1 VFKIKSLKVSGFKRL
16 DLPDKL
22 EFHDGRLLIH
32 GRNESG
38 KSTILE
44 TIHYAL
50 YGMALK
56 PNKRAS
62 NEDLIN
68 YNRREAVIELEFTI
82 DDEEYVIRRVLK
94 RRGVNDHILNRRQ
107 GDGSLTRI
115 STGARAVNGHIL
127 EILHGID
134 SDAILN
140 SCLVEQKRLD
150 NLENANKQERIKAMS
165 SLLNMEAFVDA
176 RVKLRK
182 DRSELEKKHSENLR
196 RLQRAARAAEDYE
209 AAEIRKTKSEE
220 RLGEITEEKK
230 TVGETLEKLEKELS
244 VITLMKQLQA
254 VIDRSDTRLEGRLA
268 EEKLIEENLEQVND
282 AEKNLD
288 DLEVQMPDAEK
299 RLKDAIER
307 LTKLDE
313 LQRLDGKINELE
325 ARRKVVK
332 VRHGEAVKNLE
343 DAEEAEQNLVQTEKR
358 VKEYESSRTAEEVL
372 NKVQATIMEHSEVQR
387 DAREIDAE
395 ISQIQ
400 DRLGQQRDSENRIRE
415 LEGQERVI
423 EGTLKMTQNMK
434 TASSVLIALGI
445 VGLILY
451 GFNQFF
457 AIIGIVLL
465 ASGGYLFSRS
475 KTEPIEEERQEIR
488 TKREDVLGDMAR
500 IKEYRES
507 LQTLEKRQIKPSEIL
522 SSLDIQINEE
532 LKELPLIPREYRQL
546 IKVTEP
552 STMDAARSAIQED
565 LQNLARIKA
574 EGENFRQRAAG
585 LQEYAKILKENE
597 KELEDIQKILD
608 ETHGAISKTE
618 KESGVSA
625 TDEEELRNERRSAD
639 RKLTQLD
646 ATIKQTRDGMARK
659 PQIEKNLQA
668 ARTEIARLLDLI
680 KENTEK
686 LESVTEKHGL
696 NPEDERVTRG
706 KRDNNLR
713 RSSSLRA
720 EETANRR
727 IRDEAASVIGK
738 TKTLNKEYPQLKEQ
752 AEYDEFQVEAMKRA
766 IVLLDTTRDGIM
778 SGVKQ
783 NVEKNMM
790 QFLPTLTDNRYNR
803 AQIDETDYRIN
814 VYDRE
819 AKKWRGKGVFSG
831 ATQDQFSLAL
841 RLAFAIST
849 IPQSRG
855 ARPGFIFLDEPL
867 SGFDAQRRD
876 GFMRLLR
883 EELSQYF
890 HQIIVVS
897 HIEELKE
904 EFPYHVNLDEGK
916 IVKVQ
921 R

>member
-1 VFKIKSLKVSGFKRL
+1 MFKIKSIKASGFKRL
-16 DLPDKL
+16 DLTDKL
-22 EFHDGRLLIH
+22 VFHDGRLLIH

-50 YGMALK
+50 YGMALR

-68 YNRREAVIELEFTI
+68 YNRREAVIELEFNI

-94 RRGVNDHILNRRQ
+94 RKGVNDHILNRRQ

-115 STGARAVNGHIL
+115 STGARAVNSHIL

-134 SDAILN
+134 SDALLN

-165 SLLNMEAFVDA
+165 SLLNMESFVDA
-176 RVKLRK
+176 RDKLRK
-182 DRSELEKKHSENLR
+182 DRSVLEKTHSENLR
-196 RLQRAARAAEDYE
+196 RLQRAARAAEDHN
-209 AAEIRKTKSEE
+209 AAEIRKNKSEE
-220 RLGEITEEKK
+220 RLGDIAKEKK
-230 TVGETLEKLEKELS
+230 TVGATLEKLEKELS
-244 VITLMKQLQA
+244 VITEMKQLQS
-254 VIDRSDTRLEGRLA
+254 VIDKSDTRLEGRLA
-268 EEKLIEENLEQVND
+268 EEKLIEENLERVNE

-288 DLEVQMPDAEK
+288 DLEVQLPDAEK

-307 LTKLDE
+307 LAKLDE
-313 LQRLDGKINELE
+313 LQGLDGKISDLE
-325 ARRKVVK
+325 ARRQVVK
-332 VRHGEAVKNLE
+332 VRHGEAVNKHE
-343 DAEEAEQNLVQTEKR
+343 EAEEAEQGLIQTEKK
-358 VKEYESSRTAEEVL
+358 VKEYESARTAEEIL
-372 NKVQATIMEHSEVQR
+372 NKIQATIMEHSEVQR
-387 DAREIDAE
+387 DSRQIESE

-400 DRLGQQRDSENRIRE
+400 DRLGQQLNSESRVRE

-423 EGTLKMTQNMK
+423 DGTLKMTQNMK

-457 AIIGIVLL
+457 PLIGIVLL
-465 ASGGYLFSRS
+465 TSGGYLFSRS
-475 KTEPIEEERQEIR
+475 KTEPIEAERREIR
-488 TKREDVLGDMAR
+488 TKREAVLGDMAR

-522 SSLDIQINEE
+522 SSLDIRINEE
-532 LKELPLIPREYRQL
+532 LKELPSQPREYRQL
-546 IKVTEP
+546 IKLTEP
-552 STMDAARSAIQED
+552 STMDEARSAIQED
-565 LQNLARIKA
+565 LQNLARLEA

-585 LQEYAKILKENE
+585 LKEYTRLLKDNE
-597 KELEDIQKILD
+597 KELDDIQKSLD
-608 ETHGAISKTE
+608 ETHLTISKKE
-618 KESGVSA
+618 KDSGVSA
-625 TDEEELRNERRSAD
+625 TDEEELREGRRSAD
-639 RKLTQLD
+639 RKLTQLN
-646 ATIKQTRDGMARK
+646 AAIKQTKDGMARK

-680 KENTEK
+680 KENTER
-686 LESVTEKHGL
+686 LESVTEEHGL

-706 KRDNNLR
+706 KRDNNLK
-713 RSSSLRA
+713 RSSRLRA
-720 EETANRR
+720 EETSNKR
-727 IRDEAASVIGK
+727 IRDDATSVIGK
-738 TKTLNKEYPQLKEQ
+738 TGALNKEYPQLKEQ
-752 AEYDEFQVEAMKRA
+752 AENDEFQVAAMKRA

-778 SGVKQ
+778 GGVKQ

-883 EELSQYF
+883 EELSQHF
-890 HQIIVVS
+890 DQIIVVS

-904 EFPYHVNLDEGK
+904 EFPYHVHIDEGK
-916 IVKVQ
+916 VVKVQ